1 MLTSP
6 KWQFPSLLCLKYADS
21 KFNKKMQVT
30 IGSWD
35 FIEGM
40 TLNGRLCSET
50 GSFFLSRKIN
60 FLPVKINLHA
70 LEIKLPGVE
79 IFPDFITFCCHCMA
93 NVRNQQVSYFNW
105 VTLGDADLFF
115 CKFAPCLYVKRPTVL
130 AQLA

>member
-1 MLTSP
+1 
-6 KWQFPSLLCLKYADS
+6 
-21 KFNKKMQVT
+21 MQVT

-50 GSFFLSRKIN
+50 GSFFLPRKIN

-79 IFPDFITFCCHCMA
+79 IFLVSRCISTCDHLINRLYRFGGVFC
-93 NVRNQQVSYFNW
+93 
-105 VTLGDADLFF
+105 
-115 CKFAPCLYVKRPTVL
+115 VL
-130 AQLA
+130 RFLIFR